1 MLVTPSPWLHMKY
14 TSSFRAL
21 VITSVSTVGCVAGV
35 QSHITNALIIS
46 LQCSSQCVVGLVCRV
61 KPMLICTCIDGLK
74 VVVYKAMTEAH
85 ATLST
90 SSPLIYLYAFIYLYA
105 SWYGSSH
112 RLLLSCPCIRHWAV
126 VGGQLVRTVF
136 NMRSSVHCV
145 GRTYAGH
152 SVQGSS
158 VCVCVCIARCD

>member
-1 MLVTPSPWLHMKY
+1 MLVTQSPLLHMKY

-46 LQCSSQCVVGLVCRV
+46 LQCSSQCVASLVCRV
-61 KPMLICTCIDGLK
+61 KPMLICSCIDGLK

-90 SSPLIYLYAFIYLYA
+90 SSPLIHLHAFIFFYA
-105 SWYGSSH
+105 SWYVSSH
-112 RLLLSCPCIRHWAV
+112 CLLLSCPCKRH
-126 VGGQLVRTVF
+126 
-136 NMRSSVHCV
+136 
-145 GRTYAGH
+145 
-152 SVQGSS
+152 
-158 VCVCVCIARCD
+158 

>member
-1 MLVTPSPWLHMKY
+1 MLVTPSPLLHMKY
-14 TSSFRAL
+14 TSSFRAQE
-21 VITSVSTVGCVAGV
+21 ITSVSTVGCVAGV

-90 SSPLIYLYAFIYLYA
+90 SSLLINLYAFIFLYA
-105 SWYGSSH
+105 SWYGSSYYCPA
-112 RLLLSCPCIRHWAV
+112 LAYGTEQLS
-126 VGGQLVRTVF
+126 
-136 NMRSSVHCV
+136 
-145 GRTYAGH
+145 
-152 SVQGSS
+152 GSS
-158 VCVCVCIARCD
+158 W